1 MEFESY
7 TKAVQNHDKVR
18 ITVSAEAK
26 DTSLATEAGLQAIL
40 LSNRSWSHY
49 SARSGLHALICFNYL
64 LGSGGRY
71 GPSADGRD
79 SRIAKNARLEFNEHV
94 IIWVINV

>member
-18 ITVSAEAK
+18 ITASAEAK
-26 DTSLATEAGLQAIL
+26 DTSPATEAGLQAIL
-40 LSNRSWSHY
+40 LSNRSWAHY
-49 SARSGLHALICFNYL
+49 SARSGLHALVCFDYL
-64 LGSGGRY
+64 LGSRGRFS
-71 GPSADGRD
+71 PASGRVD
-79 SRIAKNARLEFNEHV
+79 SRMTKNIRLEFNEYI